1 MALSDREIISIVD
14 GEFEDAM
21 GAPNGDISKERALA
35 YDFYNS
41 RPLGN
46 EIAGKSQVVTSDV
59 AEVVDGIMPSLM
71 RMFATDEN
79 LVSFDPV
86 NQEDERLAQQ
96 ETDYTTYL
104 FFRKNKDAFM
114 TLHNWFFDAL
124 LQKNGYVKA
133 YFDNSEIITEETYK
147 GLTED
152 EALALLSD
160 EELEPIE
167 RDERT
172 TETVI
177 NNQLVRVTLHDIRFK
192 RTSTSG
198 RIRVE
203 NVPPEEFR
211 ISSDATKVDPDEA
224 RMVGHERLVSRSD
237 LIAMGFDADIVMNLP
252 AKGYEHDSEE
262 KIARRGLDDQREGY
276 SDPSQVEVE
285 VREAYVKLDVNQDG
299 KSELRQ
305 IFISNGQLLSNEP
318 ADRQPFHAL
327 CSKPLP
333 HKHFG
338 TCPAEMVMDIQE
350 VTTTLTRQILDNLYQ
365 TNNPG
370 HAVYEQ
376 AIGETTLD
384 DLMTTEVGRIAIFDR
399 PIGESYAPMTVPFTA
414 GQSFPM
420 LNRYEQVKQDRTGVT
435 SASDMLD
442 PEALKKVQQSV
453 MTQSMDIANG
463 KIEMIAR
470 IFAESGI
477 KSLFLHMHELI
488 RKHVDKVEVA
498 KLRGEWVEVDPSSW
512 RDRLDVSV
520 NIGIGMGS
528 RQSNLMHLTAIQGLQ
543 AQLAATDGLNMTVTP
558 KNIYNTAAEIVRN
571 ANLKDPTKYFTDPGD
586 QLAPPPNQEMIAV
599 QQQQNQIAQAQLNLA
614 QEKQAIDRTRVE
626 VRAQQEQMRMMLEHQ
641 REITRLQQ
649 SKERD
654 DDQTKIAIEKLHQ
667 ELIKMELDFKTDIA
681 PADFTYNPLTGELTD
696 REQPET

>member
-1 MALSDREIISIVD
+1 M
-14 GEFEDAM
+14 
-21 GAPNGDISKERALA
+21 
-35 YDFYNS
+35 
-41 RPLGN
+41 
-46 EIAGKSQVVTSDV
+46 
-59 AEVVDGIMPSLM
+59 
-71 RMFATDEN
+71 
-79 LVSFDPV
+79 
-86 NQEDERLAQQ
+86 
-96 ETDYTTYL
+96 
-104 FFRKNKDAFM
+104 
-114 TLHNWFFDAL
+114 
-124 LQKNGYVKA
+124 
-133 YFDNSEIITEETYK
+133 
-147 GLTED
+147 
-152 EALALLSD
+152 
-160 EELEPIE
+160 
-167 RDERT
+167 
-172 TETVI
+172 
-177 NNQLVRVTLHDIRFK
+177 
-192 RTSTSG
+192 
-198 RIRVE
+198 
-203 NVPPEEFR
+203 
-211 ISSDATKVDPDEA
+211 
-224 RMVGHERLVSRSD
+224 
-237 LIAMGFDADIVMNLP
+237 
-252 AKGYEHDSEE
+252 
-262 KIARRGLDDQREGY
+262 
-276 SDPSQVEVE
+276 
-285 VREAYVKLDVNQDG
+285 
-299 KSELRQ
+299 
-305 IFISNGQLLSNEP
+305 
-318 ADRQPFHAL
+318 
-327 CSKPLP
+327 
-333 HKHFG
+333 
-338 TCPAEMVMDIQE
+338 
-350 VTTTLTRQILDNLYQ
+350 
-365 TNNPG
+365 
-370 HAVYEQ
+370 YEQ

-520 NIGIGMGS
+520 NVGIGMGS

-599 QQQQNQIAQAQLNLA
+599 QQQQNQIAQAQLALA

>member
-1 MALSDREIISIVD
+1 PA
-14 GEFEDAM
+14 
-21 GAPNGDISKERALA
+21 
-35 YDFYNS
+35 
-41 RPLGN
+41 
-46 EIAGKSQVVTSDV
+46 
-59 AEVVDGIMPSLM
+59 
-71 RMFATDEN
+71 
-79 LVSFDPV
+79 
-86 NQEDERLAQQ
+86 
-96 ETDYTTYL
+96 
-104 FFRKNKDAFM
+104 
-114 TLHNWFFDAL
+114 
-124 LQKNGYVKA
+124 
-133 YFDNSEIITEETYK
+133 
-147 GLTED
+147 
-152 EALALLSD
+152 
-160 EELEPIE
+160 
-167 RDERT
+167 
-172 TETVI
+172 
-177 NNQLVRVTLHDIRFK
+177 
-192 RTSTSG
+192 
-198 RIRVE
+198 
-203 NVPPEEFR
+203 
-211 ISSDATKVDPDEA
+211 EA

-237 LIAMGFDADIVMNLP
+237 LIAMGFDASVVMDLP

-276 SDPSQVEVE
+276 ADPSQVEVE
-285 VREAYVKLDVNQDG
+285 VREAYIKLDLNQDG

-305 IFISNGQLLSNEP
+305 VFTSNGRLLSNEP

-420 LNRYEQVKQDRTGVT
+420 LSRYEQVKQDRTGVT

-488 RKHVDKVEVA
+488 RKHIDKVEVA

-512 RDRLDVSV
+512 RDRPDVSV
-520 NIGIGMGS
+520 NVGIGMGS

-543 AQLAATDGLNMTVTP
+543 AQLAATNGLNMTVTP
-558 KNIYNTAAEIVRN
+558 KNIYNTAAEIVKN
-571 ANLKDPTKYFTDPGD
+571 ANLKDPRKYFTDPGD

-599 QQQQNQIAQAQLNLA
+599 QNQQNQIAQAQLALA

-626 VRAQQEQMRMMLEHQ
+626 VRGQQDQMRMMLEHQ
-641 REITRLQQ
+641 REIAKLQQ

-654 DDQTKIAIEKLHQ
+654 DDRIRLEIEKVQ
-667 ELIKMELDFKTDIA
+667 QAMIELELKYNAEIA

-696 REQPET
+696 RGDTEA

>member
-1 MALSDREIISIVD
+1 MSLSDREILNIVD
-14 GEFEDAM
+14 SEFEDAM
-21 GAPNGDISKERALA
+21 GAPSGDIAKDRALA
-35 YDFYNS
+35 YRFYNS
-41 RPLGN
+41 EPLGN
-46 EIAGKSQVVTSDV
+46 EIEGKSQVVTSDV

-79 LVSFDPV
+79 LVTFDAVGPG
-86 NQEDERLAQQ
+86 DEKLAQQ
-96 ETDYTTYL
+96 ETDYTTYV

-133 YFDNSEIITEETYK
+133 YYDDAEIVTEETYK
-147 GLTED
+147 NLTED
-152 EALALLSD
+152 EVFALLED
-160 EELEPIE
+160 EELEPLE
-167 RDERT
+167 RDEHKDS
-172 TETVI
+172 TVI
-177 NNQLVRVTLHDIRFK
+177 DFQVLEVTLHDIRFK
-192 RTSTSG
+192 RTSKRG

-211 ISSDATKVDPDEA
+211 ISSDATKLNPDDA

-237 LIAMGFDADIVMNLP
+237 LIAMGFDQELVMSLP
-252 AKGYEHDSEE
+252 HKSYEHDSEE
-262 KIARRGLDDQREGY
+262 KIARRGLDEEREGY
-276 SDPSQVEVE
+276 ADKSQQEVE
-285 VREAYVKLDVNQDG
+285 VREAYIKLDLEGNG

-305 IFISNGQLLSNEP
+305 VFTSNGHLLSNEP

-384 DLMTTEVGRIAIFDR
+384 DLMTTEVGRIAVFDR
-399 PIGESYAPMTVPFTA
+399 PIGESYQPMTVPFTA

-420 LNRYEQVKQDRTGVT
+420 LNKYEQVKQDRTGVT

-442 PEALKKVQQSV
+442 PESLKKVQQSV
-453 MTQSMDIANG
+453 MTQTMDIANG

-488 RKHVDKVEVA
+488 RKHQDKVEVA
-498 KLRGEWVEVDPSSW
+498 RLRGEWVEVD
-512 RDRLDVSV
+512 LK
-520 NIGIGMGS
+520 
-528 RQSNLMHLTAIQGLQ
+528 
-543 AQLAATDGLNMTVTP
+543 LA
-558 KNIYNTAAEIVRN
+558 
-571 ANLKDPTKYFTDPGD
+571 
-586 QLAPPPNQEMIAV
+586 
-599 QQQQNQIAQAQLNLA
+599 
-614 QEKQAIDRTRVE
+614 
-626 VRAQQEQMRMMLEHQ
+626 
-641 REITRLQQ
+641 
-649 SKERD
+649 
-654 DDQTKIAIEKLHQ
+654 
-667 ELIKMELDFKTDIA
+667 
-681 PADFTYNPLTGELTD
+681 
-696 REQPET
+696 